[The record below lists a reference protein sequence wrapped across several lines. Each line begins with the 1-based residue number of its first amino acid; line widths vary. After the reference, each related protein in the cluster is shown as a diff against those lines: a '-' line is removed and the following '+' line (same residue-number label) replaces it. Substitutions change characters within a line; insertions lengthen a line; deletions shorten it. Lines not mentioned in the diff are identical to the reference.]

1 MLVLCNT
8 RKAKAKQ
15 NKNHWAS
22 SSPHTQAELT
32 VGKMCPSI
40 NEGYLSAG
48 HQLIW
53 LAVSL
58 VWTKLSVSPSYW
70 IYSPFSHSYKYKIRM
85 YMYFHQSSFFSLF
98 CSTAQAFLWHLKAF
112 ASLWTCLSRG
122 KRKKKC
128 FTVSNLSLQWTL
140 ALKTPTHFPKT
151 KSRINVPDFLVQFQS
166 LEEDYRP

>member
-40 NEGYLSAG
+40 NERYLSAG

-58 VWTKLSVSPSYW
+58 VWAKLSVSPSYW
-70 IYSPFSHSYKYKIRM
+70 IYSPCSHSYK
-85 YMYFHQSSFFSLF
+85 
-98 CSTAQAFLWHLKAF
+98 
-112 ASLWTCLSRG
+112 
-122 KRKKKC
+122 
-128 FTVSNLSLQWTL
+128 
-140 ALKTPTHFPKT
+140 
-151 KSRINVPDFLVQFQS
+151 
-166 LEEDYRP
+166 